1 MGSEGDEE
9 VPVFKKMDGSEDNGE
24 DEEALGGGGGMDES
38 APAEDLFSEIHLG
51 QLKRLE
57 KQLESSET
65 EKQKVYVKA
74 REVEESLEAALRE
87 VSLQRAKVAEL
98 LAYCADLDKLT
109 ADKESGLTS
118 KAADGVKVG
127 VGETA
132 INTTSYI
139 LFLPDFFLLPTFC
152 PKSK

>member
-9 VPVFKKMDGSEDNGE
+9 VPVFKKMDGSEDNGG
-24 DEEALGGGGGMDES
+24 DELEGDPMDDES

-65 EKQKVYVKA
+65 EKQRLCLTAK
-74 REVEESLEAALRE
+74 EVQESLEAALRE
-87 VSLQRAKVAEL
+87 VSNQRARVAEL

-109 ADKESGLTS
+109 ADEDCGLNNTR
-118 KAADGVKVG
+118 AASNVKVG
-127 VGETA
+127 ENCRA
-132 INTTSYI
+132 LWN
-139 LFLPDFFLLPTFC
+139 FFLDPELFVLYPAR
-152 PKSK
+152 KKRQLK